1 MILTSLSRRA
11 ALFCAAL
18 LIASSALAQGE
29 AKKVLRYAFPIAETG
44 FDTVQLSDLYSRTVT
59 ANIFD
64 GLYTYD
70 HLARPFKIKP
80 NTAAGM
86 PEVSADFKVWTVKI
100 QPGIYFADDPAFKGK
115 KRELVA
121 EDYVYAMKRFFD
133 PRWKAPAFASLNE
146 LKMVGMAALRDAAI
160 KDKKP
165 FDYDKPVEGLRAL
178 DRYTIQ
184 FRFEE
189 PQPRFIQTVA
199 SGDLFGAVAREVIE
213 TYGDEMMGH
222 PVGTGPFRLVEWRRN
237 SKIILE
243 RNPNFRERKYDAEP
257 NPDDAEGQALVQRF
271 KGRKL
276 PMLDRI
282 EISIIEEQQPR
293 WLSFLNRQQDF
304 MERLAAEFV
313 PVAAP
318 NGKLAPNLA
327 KEHIQLFRTLGSDVT
342 MTVYNMDNPVIGGY
356 TPDKV
361 ALRRA
366 LNLATDTDKEIRL
379 ARKGQAIPAQ
389 SPLMPNTFGY
399 SVDFRSE
406 NSEYN
411 IAKAKALL
419 DMYGYVDKDG
429 DGWRDMPD
437 GSPLVIEV
445 ATQPDQ
451 TSRQLDELRRKD
463 LAGVGV
469 KAVFR
474 PAKWPENLK
483 NARAG
488 KLMVWGVG
496 LSAAAP
502 DGGPSFDR
510 GYSGALGGQNLSR
523 FKNPG
528 FDDLYQKMRVLPDGP
543 ERLELFEQAK
553 KLLIAYAPYKNG
565 VHRMHTDLAWPWLI
579 GYRRPPYWQDWWAYV
594 DIDAAEQARATK

>member
-1 MILTSLSRRA
+1 MTL
-11 ALFCAAL
+11 ALFLRRLAFCAGL
-18 LIASSALAQGE
+18 LLVAGAAVAQVP
-29 AKKVLRYAFPIAETG
+29 KTLRYAFPTAETG

-64 GLYTYD
+64 GLYKYD

-80 NTAAGM
+80 NTAVGM
-86 PEVSADFKVWTVKI
+86 PDVSPDFKVWTVKI

-146 LKMVGMAALRDAAI
+146 LKMVGMAALREAAI

-165 FDYDKPVEGLRAL
+165 FNYDTVVEGLRTL

-184 FRFEE
+184 FKFEE
-189 PQPRFIQTVA
+189 PQPRFIQTIA
-199 SGDLFGAVAREVIE
+199 GGDLFGAVAREVVE
-213 TYGDEMMGH
+213 MYGDDMMAH
-222 PVGTGPFRLVEWRRN
+222 PVGTGPFRLVEWRRS
-237 SKIILE
+237 SKIVLE
-243 RNPNFRERKYDAEP
+243 RNPNFRDLTYDAEP
-257 NPDDAEGQALVQRF
+257 NPDDAEGQAMLARF

-276 PMLDRI
+276 PMIDRV
-282 EISIIEEQQPR
+282 EIAIIDEQQPR

-313 PVAAP
+313 PIAVP

-327 KEHIQLFRTLGSDVT
+327 KEHIQLFRTLAADVT
-342 MTVYNMDNPVIGGY
+342 MTVYNMENPVIGGY
-356 TPDKV
+356 TPEKV

-366 LNLATDTDKEIRL
+366 LNLASDTDKEIRL
-379 ARKGQAIPAQ
+379 ARKGQAIPAEG
-389 SPLMPNTFGY
+389 PFMPNTFGY
-399 SVDFRSE
+399 DPAYRSE
-406 NSEYN
+406 NSEFN
-411 IAKAKALL
+411 LAKAKALL
-419 DMYGYVDKDG
+419 DTYGYVDKDG
-429 DGWRDMPD
+429 DGWRDLPD

-451 TSRQLDELRRKD
+451 TSRQLDELYRKD
-463 LAGVGV
+463 MANLGIKV
-469 KAVFR
+469 VFK

-483 NARAG
+483 SARAG
-488 KLMVWGVG
+488 KYMIWRVG

-502 DGGPSFDR
+502 DGGPSLDR
-510 GYSGALGGQNLSR
+510 GYSGHKGGQNLSR
-523 FKNPG
+523 FTNPD
-528 FDDLYQKMRVLPDGP
+528 FDGIYSKMRVIADGP
-543 ERLELFEQAK
+543 ERLALFEQAK
-553 KLLIAYAPYKNG
+553 KILVVYAPYKNG
-565 VHRMHTDLAWPWLI
+565 VHRMHTDLAWPWLL

-594 DIDAAEQARATK
+594 DIEMPERAKAEK